1 MIGLG
6 IDAGASSSRWLL
18 LDVDG
23 TELGSGRTGPI
34 TGHLFTAE
42 DHAANLGRLRDVL
55 AEALAAARPAAVV
68 AGITGL
74 HPGTA
79 AADVLTDAIAAGA
92 ALPSS
97 RVLVANDVHI
107 AYANAFGPGEGVL
120 VYAGT
125 GSVAYHLTFGGEVV
139 RAGGYGYLVD
149 DAGGGYWIGHR
160 GLKRTMRRADEHGHP
175 AALPLDR
182 EIYAA
187 LGSDRWTEIVAT
199 VYGGGRAGVA
209 ALAPAVARAAAEGDE
224 DAVLVLQEAGR
235 ELARLATIVLG
246 RLDRPRSVAFAGGI
260 ARLSPLLTEA
270 LRTALPV
277 STALAVV
284 TTEPVRA
291 AARLALEIAR
301 APT

>member
-18 LDVDG
+18 LDDDG

-42 DHAANLGRLRDVL
+42 ERAANLGRLRQVL

-79 AADVLTDAIAAGA
+79 AADVLTDAIATA
-92 ALPSS
+92 AAIPPD

-107 AYANAFGPGEGVL
+107 AYANAFEPGEGVL

-125 GSVAYHLTFGGEVV
+125 GSVAYHVTVGGEVV

-160 GLKRTMRRADEHGHP
+160 GLKCTMRRADEHGGP

-182 EIYAA
+182 AIYAA
-187 LGSDRWTEIVAT
+187 LGSDRWDEMVAA

-246 RLDRPRSVAFAGGI
+246 RLDRPLPVAFAGGI
-260 ARLSPLLTEA
+260 AQLSPLLTAA
-270 LRTALPV
+270 LRSALPAASEIV
-277 STALAVV
+277 VV